1 MATAIQTESKTES
14 YHTNAEY
21 RCKVMEVRKNFY
33 VVKMV
38 NIVKN
43 YGEKKTLHI
52 PRRDLFVKKD
62 LISEKL
68 LKYDYINLKFTY
80 LNRRYDVTEVL
91 SFDVLPRISKEEK
104 KTKSDKSE
112 ESINVERVNPNPYAA
127 LAWSESD
134 SDEEN

>member
-1 MATAIQTESKTES
+1 MATAVQTESKSES

-38 NIVKN
+38 NIAKN

-62 LISEKL
+62 LVSEKL
-68 LKYDYINLKFTY
+68 LKNDYINLKFTY
-80 LNRRYDVTEVL
+80 LNRRYNVTEVL
-91 SFDVLPRISKEEK
+91 SFNMLPRVSDEDNK
-104 KTKSDKSE
+104 KTKLDESE
-112 ESINVERVNPNPYAA
+112 DYKVERVNPNKYAA
-127 LAWSESD
+127 LAWSDSES
-134 SDEEN
+134 EEDN

>member
-1 MATAIQTESKTES
+1 MATAIQTETKKES

-43 YGEKKTLHI
+43 HGEKKTLHI

-62 LISEKL
+62 LVTEKL
-68 LKYDYINLKFTY
+68 LRNDYINLKFTY
-80 LNRRYDVTEVL
+80 LNRRYNVTEVL
-91 SFDVLPRISKEEK
+91 SIDMLPRVSKEEK

-112 ESINVERVNPNPYAA
+112 ESSNVERVNPNIYAA
-127 LAWSESD
+127 LAWSESE
-134 SDEEN
+134 SDEDN